1 MRCQDRVL
9 RYVFWFPKMKSF
21 ILVLTSF
28 MAESNYDSPKQ
39 LIDGLRPNPTQASV
53 RWLELS
59 RKNGLI
65 SESFNDYFTANFFDI
80 CNHITICGLCLL
92 YICNLS
98 HGMMKIWSRDLI
110 EVMTA
115 FIRLQ
120 FA

>member
-1 MRCQDRVL
+1 ME
-9 RYVFWFPKMKSF
+9 SF

-28 MAESNYDSPKQ
+28 MAELNYDSPKQ
-39 LIDGLRPNPTQASV
+39 LIGSWGPNRTPASV
-53 RWLELS
+53 MWLDLS

-65 SESFNDYFTANFFDI
+65 SESFNDYFTANLLDI
-80 CNHITICGLCLL
+80 CNYPICGLCLL

-98 HGMMKIWSRDLI
+98 HGMMRKIWSRDLI